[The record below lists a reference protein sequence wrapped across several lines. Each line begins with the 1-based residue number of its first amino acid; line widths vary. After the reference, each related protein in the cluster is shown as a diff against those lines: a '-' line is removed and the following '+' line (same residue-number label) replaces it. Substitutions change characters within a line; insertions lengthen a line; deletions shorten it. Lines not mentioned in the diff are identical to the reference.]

1 MVSEQG
7 ETSPETTRRT
17 KSDPN
22 VVADLV
28 TPALVVDQARFDRNV
43 AVMAEARPG
52 AALRPHV
59 KAFKSTALA
68 AQLAAAGHQNFC
80 AATTRELE
88 GMAAAG
94 LGHDLLLAN
103 QTVDYQR
110 LGRLV
115 EDGASITAA
124 IDSEVCLDA
133 VVAGGVRQVLID
145 LNVGMPRCGCSVEE
159 AGPLADLARSRGLD
173 VRGVMGYEGHL
184 MMVMDPDEKK
194 AKVEKS
200 MGRLLEAHRMVGGDI
215 VSAGGTGTYAIN
227 TWANE
232 IQAGSYCLMDTQ
244 YDTLGFPFEIALSV
258 VASVVSVNQRGW
270 FVIDAGLK
278 ALGMDH
284 GDPTSLRGEVMFC
297 SDEHTTIKP
306 DESGLPA
313 VGDRIQL
320 LPAHVDPT
328 VAKHEQF
335 WVMGGSE
342 SDSGSAGAAGVAERP
357 IVDRWAVDLR
367 HW

>member
-1 MVSEQG
+1 MTEPVSS
-7 ETSPETTRRT
+7 SPAGG
-17 KSDPN
+17 SDPAIIEN
-22 VVADLV
+22 LV
-28 TPALVVDQARFDRNV
+28 TPALVVDLERFDRNV
-43 AVMAEARPG
+43 ATMGAVLPG
-52 AALRPHV
+52 AKLRPHV

-68 AQLAAAGHQNFC
+68 ARLAAAGHQNFC

-103 QTVDYQR
+103 ETIDYRR
-110 LGRLV
+110 LGRLA

-124 IDSEVCLDA
+124 VDSTTCVEA
-133 VVAGGVRQVLID
+133 VAAGGVKQVLID
-145 LNVGMPRCGCSVEE
+145 VDVGLPRCGCAVED
-159 AGPLADLARSRGLD
+159 AGTLAELARSKGLE

-184 MMVMDPDEKK
+184 MMVMDPAEKQ

-200 MGRLLEAHRMVGGDI
+200 MTRLLEAHDAVGGEI
-215 VSAGGTGTYAIN
+215 VSAGGTGTYAVN

-258 VASVVSVNQRGW
+258 VTSVISVNSRGF
-270 FVIDAGLK
+270 FVVDAGLK

-284 GDPTSLRGEVMFC
+284 GNPTSLTGEVMFC
-297 SDEHTTIKP
+297 SDEHTTLKP
-306 DESGLPA
+306 DDDGMPA

-328 VAKHEQF
+328 VAKHQQF
-335 WVMGGSE
+335 WVMGGD
-342 SDSGSAGAAGVAERP
+342 DSSALAGRP
-357 IVDRWAVDLR
+357 VVDRWPVDLR

>member
-1 MVSEQG
+1 MSND
-7 ETSPETTRRT
+7 PEAI
-17 KSDPN
+17 
-22 VVADLV
+22 ADLT
-28 TPALVVDQARFDRNV
+28 TPALVVDLAGFDRNV
-43 AVMAEARPG
+43 ATMAESRPG

-68 AQLAAAGHQNFC
+68 ARLDAAGHHNFC
-80 AATTRELE
+80 AATVRELE
-88 GMAAAG
+88 GMAGAG

-103 QTVDYQR
+103 ETVDYGR

-115 EDGASITAA
+115 EGGASITVAVDSPETVAA
-124 IDSEVCLDA
+124 A
-133 VVAGGVRQVLID
+133 AAGGVGKVLVD
-145 LNVGMPRCGCSVEE
+145 VDVGLPRCGCAVDD
-159 AGPLADLARSRGLD
+159 AGSLADAARAKGME

-184 MMVMDPDEKK
+184 MMVADPAEKQ

-200 MGRLLEAHRMVGGDI
+200 MGRLLAAHDAVGGDI
-215 VSAGGTGTYAIN
+215 VSAGGTGTYAVN

-232 IQAGSYCLMDTQ
+232 IQAGSYCLMDTH
-244 YDTLGFPFEIALSV
+244 YDTLGLPFEIALSV
-258 VASVVSVNQRGW
+258 VTSVISVNKRGW
-270 FVIDAGLK
+270 FVVDAGLK

-284 GDPTSLRGEVMFC
+284 GDPTSLQGEVMFC

-306 DESGLPA
+306 GDEGMPS

-328 VAKHEQF
+328 VAKHQQF
-335 WVMGGSE
+335 WVMGPDGGS
-342 SDSGSAGAAGVAERP
+342 GQVAERA